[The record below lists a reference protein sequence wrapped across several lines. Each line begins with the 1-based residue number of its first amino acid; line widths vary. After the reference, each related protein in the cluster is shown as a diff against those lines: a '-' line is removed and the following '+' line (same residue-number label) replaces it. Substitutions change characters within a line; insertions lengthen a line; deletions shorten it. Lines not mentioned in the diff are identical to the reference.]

1 MSAFRR
7 RRRSKPRKRPDLKLS
22 SPWAWR
28 LLAIAGGLA
37 AGLAHPPFGLLPGL
51 LGYGLVMRAAET
63 EGPRP
68 LRSAFLRAWLAG
80 LGYFA
85 ISVWW
90 ITEAF
95 LVDAA
100 SHGWMAPFALLLM
113 AGGLSLFWGLGGLLY
128 RLADVKGPWRVLV
141 FAGCLALGEWIRSHI
156 FTGFPWNL
164 PGETWRAGGAI
175 SQASALVG
183 PYALS
188 WLTIAFGAAF
198 ALAFDK
204 GSRRSR
210 MLPPAVAVVML
221 LSLFAF
227 GVWRLS
233 NAPPTSEGA
242 PLVRIVQ
249 ANIDQKEKWR
259 PENLDAII
267 DAYVRLSQGSSDAPR
282 PQIVVW
288 PEGALPAVIDDLLA
302 PGSPYADRLAGA
314 VAPGQTLMLGANR
327 ADFGEAGGVDYFNSL
342 VSLRRSADGLH
353 VTGVYDKHRLVPFG
367 EFLPFGQL
375 ATRLGVR
382 SLVHMPEDFTAGPR
396 PAPLRAQGVPPV
408 QPLICYEALFPRFA
422 ENAAARAGLRP
433 RWLLNVSNDAWF
445 GATSGPWQ
453 HLNIASYRAIENGL
467 PMIRSTPTGV
477 SAVIDAYGRAPAAL
491 RLGLGATGVID
502 AHLPPAISATP
513 YNFIGETA
521 FAMMLLL
528 SSAIV
533 GFRHIGRRKER
544 N

>member
-1 MSAFRR
+1 
-7 RRRSKPRKRPDLKLS
+7 
-22 SPWAWR
+22 
-28 LLAIAGGLA
+28 LLAVAGGLA

-68 LRSAFLRAWLAG
+68 LRSAFFRAWLAG

-128 RLADVKGPWRVLV
+128 RRADIKGPWRVLV
-141 FAGCLALGEWIRSHI
+141 FAGCLALVEWVRSHI

-175 SQASALVG
+175 SQGSALVG

-188 WLTIAFGAAF
+188 WLTMAFGAAF
-198 ALAFDK
+198 ALTLDRGA
-204 GSRRSR
+204 RRAR
-210 MLPPAVAVVML
+210 LLPPAIAL
-221 LSLFAF
+221 LLLGGLFAF
-227 GVWRLS
+227 GAWRLS
-233 NAPPTSEGA
+233 GAPPTSDGA

-267 DAYVRLSQGSSDAPR
+267 DAYVGLSQGRSHAPR

-302 PGSPYADRLAGA
+302 PGSPYADRLADA

-342 VSLRRSADGLH
+342 VSLRRAADGLH

-382 SLVHMPEDFTAGPR
+382 SLVHMPEDFTAGPA

-477 SAVIDAYGRAPAAL
+477 SAVIDAYGRAPEAL

-533 GFRHIGRRKER
+533 GFRHIGWRKER